1 MRPLSHRISLF
12 AGIVAI
18 VLVCLLQ
25 AFNSFACY
33 RQSLL
38 EYLVA
43 LAIFVG
49 IPMAPALAAL
59 KSRHPVRAVGGS
71 LLFAP
76 WLGVAY
82 YADCV
87 ETYTGGGA
95 SMIYAAVVLWGLP
108 SCLVGVWLTVPIAR
122 ALGLIPRRPPQG

>member
-1 MRPLSHRISLF
+1 MRPLSRRVSLG

-18 VLVCLLQ
+18 ALVCLLQ

-33 RQSLL
+33 RHGVL
-38 EYLVA
+38 EYLVV

-49 IPMAPALAAL
+49 IPMAPALMAL
-59 KSRHPVRAVGGS
+59 KSHPIGAVGGA

-82 YADCV
+82 YADCI
-87 ETYTGGGA
+87 EPYSGGGA
-95 SMIYAAVVLWGLP
+95 SMIYVAVVLWGLP
-108 SCLVGVWLTVPIAR
+108 CCFIGVWLTVLLAR
-122 ALGLIPRRPPQG
+122 HLGLVPRKDA